1 MGLRQQRQN
10 RHANTFRDSSADRV
24 YARNDQLAIT
34 SRTIGMNLAK
44 QQARMNRNA
53 LLVDTRN
60 FYYFRR
66 RSSGRL
72 CSCVLGDEST
82 PNSTCLVCYNTGFV
96 GGYDKYGTCTEVIDV
111 THPSIV
117 LTNVHPNYEE
127 ATRPVHFRLDDDAK
141 LGTIQATIPLR
152 TNSNSYVDAL
162 QVYSNAAVLEDR
174 GVIDTMCREH
184 GSNTWLQF
192 NTANVWNILHTS
204 SATAIDVIVY
214 MKRKSL
220 KSVSPAL
227 SHIVVRYGLMPEA
240 KSIVHADIPRN
251 TESITLQEYG
261 FEEQFGTLSMFMDNT
276 IQTFSIDDFFY
287 YIDKAKF
294 WKITEVQP
302 FYSMGMHISFDLT
315 ARHLQPFEI
324 ATQMIV

>member
-1 MGLRQQRQN
+1 MGLRQHMQN
-10 RHANTFRDSSADRV
+10 RHVAGFQDSADKV
-24 YARNDQLAIT
+24 YARNDQLAVT
-34 SRTIGMNLAK
+34 SRVIGMHLAK
-44 QQARMNRNA
+44 QQAKMNRNA
-53 LLVDTRN
+53 LVVDTRN

-82 PNSTCLVCYNTGFV
+82 PASTCLVCYNTGFV

-111 THPSIV
+111 THPSII
-117 LTNVHPNYEE
+117 LTNTHANYEDS
-127 ATRPVHFRLDDDAK
+127 TRPTYFKLDDDAK
-141 LGTIQATIPLR
+141 VGTVQATIRLR
-152 TNSNSYVDAL
+152 QNNNSYVDAL

-174 GVIDTMCREH
+174 GIIDTLCREH
-184 GSNTWLQF
+184 GSNTWLPF
-192 NTANVWNILHTS
+192 NTNNVQAILRTS
-204 SATAIDVIVY
+204 SAEAIDVIVY

-220 KSVSPAL
+220 KSTSPIL
-227 SHIVVRYGLMPEA
+227 SHIVIRYGLIPEA
-240 KSIVHADIPRN
+240 KSIIHADIPRN

-276 IQTFSIDDFFY
+276 IQTYTIDDFFY

-302 FYSMGMHISFDLT
+302 FYSMGMHVSFDLT